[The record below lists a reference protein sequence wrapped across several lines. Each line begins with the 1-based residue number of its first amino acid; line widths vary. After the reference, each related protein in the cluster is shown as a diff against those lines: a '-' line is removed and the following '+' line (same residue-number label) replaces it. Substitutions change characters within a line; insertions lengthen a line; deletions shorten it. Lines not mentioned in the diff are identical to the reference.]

1 MNDSTIDPQGLR
13 RRTWLLGVANTSIGL
28 QGIAMYL
35 LSTEWFFLALGILF
49 LLLIPVAVI
58 DRPENRS
65 AFSVITDWLIALSGS
80 LCFLKISIAGFII
93 VLSCN
98 LVLLAVCIAILY
110 KPWLWWKQRQKQRK
124 RELRREQRMEK
135 YKRNRLVK

>member
-65 AFSVITDWLIALSGS
+65 AFSVIANWLIAFGGS
-80 LCFLKISIAGFII
+80 VCFLKVNPIWFII
-93 VLSCN
+93 VLFCN
-98 LVLLAVCIAILY
+98 LSLFASCIAILY
-110 KPWLWWKQRQKQRK
+110 KPWISWKQRQKQRK
-124 RELRREQRMEK
+124 RELRRAQRMVSRK
-135 YKRNRLVK
+135 KQ